1 MKSSCQPLEKDKK
14 VHKVLAHY
22 LIEDCLRTVKITG
35 PA

>member
-1 MKSSCQPLEKDKK
+1 MKSSCQPLVKDKK

-22 LIEDCLRTVKITG
+22 LIEACLRTVKITG